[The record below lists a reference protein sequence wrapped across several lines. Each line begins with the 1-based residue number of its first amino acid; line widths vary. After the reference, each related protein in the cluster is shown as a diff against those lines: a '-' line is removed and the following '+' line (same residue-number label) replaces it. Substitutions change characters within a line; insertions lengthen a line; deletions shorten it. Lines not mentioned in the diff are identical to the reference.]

1 MNYIAWLIPAS
12 AYARSIG
19 GICCLAARSMAER
32 APRMYWIDERRS
44 ENDRLHLIHA
54 IVVLYGR
61 SRLVASRDASLL

>member
-1 MNYIAWLIPAS
+1 MNYIPWLIPAY

-19 GICCLAARSMAER
+19 GICCLAVAEQAHR
-32 APRMYWIDERRS
+32 IHWIDERRS

-61 SRLVASRDASLL
+61 SRLAASRDASL